1 MKNRDVIVNK
11 LEQIDGKLKVLNSLV
26 RMGQSVDEFLT
37 TLKVT
42 EEILEEVKEYINRE
56 PISYN

>member
-1 MKNRDVIVNK
+1 MKNRDLIVNK

-26 RMGQSVDEFLT
+26 RTGQSVDEFLT

>member
-1 MKNRDVIVNK
+1 MKNRDLIVNK

-56 PISYN
+56 PISYT

>member
-1 MKNRDVIVNK
+1 MKNRDLIVNK